1 MLTPHAAQART
12 PRERATVLCIDD
24 EPRVLDFYRDLLEPR
39 GYRTLTVT
47 DGLQGLA
54 VAQQDPPDV
63 ILLDVMLPGLSGFDI
78 CRKFRAD
85 DALRDIPI
93 ILITAWDDP
102 DVATTGREARADL
115 TLRKPADA
123 ESILAAIQKVRGE
136 TSGPPQV

>member
-1 MLTPHAAQART
+1 MTS
-12 PRERATVLCIDD
+12 RACWISTGTSSN
-24 EPRVLDFYRDLLEPR
+24 RVAT
-39 GYRTLTVT
+39 RTLTVT
-47 DGLQGLA
+47 DGLPGLA

-115 TLRKPADA
+115 TLRKPAGA
-123 ESILAAIQKVRGE
+123 ERILAAIQKVRGE

>member
-1 MLTPHAAQART
+1 MSTPYAPQART
-12 PRERATVLCIDD
+12 PRARPTVLCIDD
-24 EPRVLDFYRDLLEPR
+24 EPLMLHFYRDLLEPR

-54 VAQQDPPDV
+54 VAQSDPPDV

-85 DALRDIPI
+85 DALRNIPI
-93 ILITAWDDP
+93 ILITARDDP
-102 DVATTGREARADL
+102 NVATTGWEAGADR

-123 ESILAAIQKVRGE
+123 ESILAAIQEVRGE
-136 TSGPPQV
+136 TSGPPPG